1 MLTSIGTPCVLA
13 WLAFRSPEP
22 RKHDRSRRPISEE
35 VRDELAQIAPAR
47 ECCRLAE
54 LSALF
59 HSAGSFHLRGR
70 GEVSLELDL
79 SSSAVARRA
88 FVLLRAFGVDS
99 EIRTYRQRAFGRR
112 TRYQLHV
119 SGTPVAVEALRR
131 AGVLGARRVPL
142 ERPPRRVV
150 GRTCCRGAYLRG
162 ALLGAGSVTGAPRA
176 HAELRTTSLAGAAFL
191 AEVAAAADV
200 PLAIHDRGRHAIA
213 YAKGLETIAGLLAVA
228 GASDSALAFQERT
241 VLAAT
246 RAQANRL
253 ANADHANLVRASR
266 AAARQLE
273 AIRKLESHGRLGRL
287 PPRLR
292 QAADLRRTHPSLA
305 LSELARKAR
314 PPISKAAIA
323 RRLEELVRL
332 AENV

>member
-1 MLTSIGTPCVLA
+1 MGALTS
-13 WLAFRSPEP
+13 E
-22 RKHDRSRRPISEE
+22 D
-35 VRDELAQIAPAR
+35 VRGELAQIAPAR

-70 GEVSLELDL
+70 GEVSVELDL
-79 SSSAVARRA
+79 ATSAVARRA

-99 EIRTYRQRAFGRR
+99 QIRTYRQRAFGRR
-112 TRYQLHV
+112 TRYQLQV
-119 SGTPVAVEALRR
+119 PGAPRAVETLRR
-131 AGVLGARRVPL
+131 AGVLGPRRAPL

-150 GRTCCRGAYLRG
+150 GRSCCRGAYLRG
-162 ALLGAGSVTGAPRA
+162 ALLGSGSITGSPRA
-176 HAELRTTSLAGAAFL
+176 HAEVRTTSVAGAEFL
-191 AEVAAAADV
+191 SEVAAAADL
-200 PLAIHDRGRHAIA
+200 PLATLDRGRHAIA
-213 YAKGLETIAGLLAVA
+213 YTKSLETIAGLLAVA

-266 AAARQLE
+266 AAARQLD
-273 AIRKLESHGRLGRL
+273 AIRTLDQEGRLDRL
-287 PPRLR
+287 PDRLR
-292 QAADLRRTHPSLA
+292 EAADLRVTHPSLA

-314 PPISKAAIA
+314 PPVSKAAIA
-323 RRLEELVRL
+323 RRLEQLVRL
-332 AENV
+332 AENAR